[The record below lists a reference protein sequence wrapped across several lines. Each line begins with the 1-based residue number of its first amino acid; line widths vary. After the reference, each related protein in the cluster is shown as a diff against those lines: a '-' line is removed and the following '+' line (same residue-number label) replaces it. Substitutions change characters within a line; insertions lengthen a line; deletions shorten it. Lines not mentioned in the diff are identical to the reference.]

1 MERDSADQAI
11 TNFNIAVNVDP
22 EFGVA
27 YYHRAYA
34 FETKGNLEAAKADY
48 ERILKFN
55 PDYENAKKGLE
66 RVAQTTNN

>member
-1 MERDSADQAI
+1 MTVCE
-11 TNFNIAVNVDP
+11 
-22 EFGVA
+22 
-27 YYHRAYA
+27 AYA